1 MGKVIAITGASS
13 GIGEAIAERL
23 VKTGHDVVIGAR
35 GAEKLRSVAERLG
48 CAYRVTDVTK
58 RAQVDAL
65 VALATERFGHLD
77 VLVSNA
83 GVMPVAPLE
92 ALAVDDWTRMI
103 DVNVKGVLHG
113 IAAALP
119 VFLAQGSGHFVHIA
133 STSARKT
140 VPGQAVY
147 SGTKAAV
154 AAISDGLRQELV
166 GRARVT
172 VIYPGMTAT
181 EGVEDLIAT
190 MDDPELRTQMTR
202 WRDALA
208 MPPDAI
214 ARAVVYAIEQ
224 PDDVNVGEIVVRPAK
239 QA

>member
-1 MGKVIAITGASS
+1 MAKVIAITGASS

-23 VKTGHDVVIGAR
+23 TKAGHHVVLGAR
-35 GAEKLRSVAERLG
+35 GAEKLRRVAGRLG
-48 CAYRVTDVTK
+48 CAHRVTDVTK
-58 RAQVDAL
+58 RDEVDAL
-65 VALATERFGHLD
+65 VALATEQFGRLD
-77 VLVSNA
+77 VFVSNA

-92 ALAVDDWTRMI
+92 ALAVDDWMRMI

-119 VFLAQGSGHFVHIA
+119 VFLAQGSGHFVHTA

-172 VIYPGMTAT
+172 VVYPGMTAT

-190 MDDPELRTQMTR
+190 MNDPQLRAQMTK
-202 WRDALA
+202 WRDHLA
-208 MPPDAI
+208 MPPDAV
-214 ARAVVYAIEQ
+214 ARAVMYAIEQ
-224 PDDVNVGEIVVRPAK
+224 PEDVNVGEIVVRPSK